1 MSDNAAQASK
11 ITGPA
16 SLTPHPPLILV
27 IDDEEAIRRFLRV
40 TLESQNYRVKDA
52 STANEGLIQARTQR
66 PDLILLDLG
75 LPDGDGVA
83 VTRTIR
89 AESAVPILI
98 LSARDQEQDKVAA
111 LDAGADDYLTKP
123 FGIAELAAR
132 IRTALRHASQPANTA
147 GSIYQCTVGE
157 YTLRVDIASRSVTLT
172 DPNGTRDARLTPTE
186 FQLLAFLV
194 KHAGKVLTHQ
204 QILKAV
210 WGPTHA
216 TDIQYLRV
224 YAGQLRRKIEADSA
238 QPRFLIT
245 EPAIG
250 YRLAAP
256 ASDRTAF

>member
-1 MSDNAAQASK
+1 MSEQAAQASK

-16 SLTPHPPLILV
+16 PHPPLVLV

-40 TLESQNYRVKDA
+40 TLESQNYRVKEA
-52 STANEGLIQARTQR
+52 ATANEGLIQARTQR

-89 AESAVPILI
+89 AESTVPILI

-132 IRTALRHASQPANTA
+132 IRTALRHSGRRTGAAPDA
-147 GSIYQCTVGE
+147 SIYEAVAADR
-157 YTLRVDIASRSVTLT
+157 TLRIDLGSRTVKISNATSTEDV
-172 DPNGTRDARLTPTE
+172 RLTPTE
-186 FQLLAFLV
+186 FKLLALLV

-204 QILKAV
+204 MILKEV

-216 TDIQYLRV
+216 TDVQYLRV
-224 YAGQLRRKIEADSA
+224 YAGQLRHKLEADPA
-238 QPRFLIT
+238 QPAFLLT
-245 EPAIG
+245 EAGVG
-250 YRLAAP
+250 YRLIEG
-256 ASDRTAF
+256 TV

>member
-1 MSDNAAQASK
+1 MSDTPVRASQVSPAAQ
-11 ITGPA
+11 
-16 SLTPHPPLILV
+16 HPPLVLV

-40 TLESQNYRVKDA
+40 TLESQNYRVKEA
-52 STANEGLIQARTQR
+52 ATANEGLIQARTQR

-123 FGIAELAAR
+123 FGIGELSAR
-132 IRTALRHASQPANTA
+132 IRTALRHAARPGGKSNP
-147 GSIYQCTVGE
+147 IYEATVDA
-157 YTLRVDIASRSVTLT
+157 YTLRVDITSRSVTVT
-172 DPNGTRDARLTPTE
+172 DSTATRDARLTPTE
-186 FQLLAFLV
+186 FQLLAMLV

-204 QILKAV
+204 QILKSV

-216 TDIQYLRV
+216 NDIQYLRV
-224 YAGQLRRKIEADSA
+224 YAGQLRRKIEADPA
-238 QPRFLIT
+238 QPRFLLT

-250 YRLAAP
+250 YRLAAAGNDN
-256 ASDRTAF
+256 AS